1 MDTISL
7 LKELTETDGIPGR
20 EEDVAC
26 LMIHYMAGLAHI
38 ARDQLGSVIAMRGG
52 RTNGTRVILSAH
64 LDEVGF
70 MVKSITDRGFL
81 LFQPLGGWIPQ
92 VMPAHRVTVYTEQG
106 TVEGIIGSKSKHF
119 LPIENRKEGFAQEQL
134 FIDIG
139 TSSREETLELGVRI
153 GDSIAPISS
162 FTVLNQGQYIA
173 GKALDNRLGC
183 AALIQVLQALA
194 EGDHPNTVY
203 AVATAQEEIGRRG
216 ALTAAHLVQPELAIV
231 LDSGTAGDIPG
242 VDNRD
247 GPVCGKGPLL
257 FMYDTSMLPNRRFVR
272 YVEQVA
278 EKAGIPLQYE
288 FMSLGKTDA
297 GQIHTYGAGVPTI
310 VIGFPTRYMHTHN
323 SIAHLQDYERVVRL
337 VTALLRGLDQAVV
350 DHIRYR

>member
-7 LKELTETDGIPGR
+7 LKELTETNGIPGR
-20 EEDVAC
+20 EEDVAR
-26 LMIHYMAGLAHI
+26 LMMHYMDGLAHI
-38 ARDQLGSVIAMRGG
+38 ERDRLGSVIGIKRGFAKG
-52 RTNGTRVILSAH
+52 VRVSLSAH

-70 MVKSITDRGFL
+70 MVKSITERGFL

-92 VMPAHRVTVYTEQG
+92 VMPAHRVVVYTEQG
-106 TVEGIIGSKSKHF
+106 TVEGIIGSKSKH
-119 LPIENRKEGFAQEQL
+119 LLSVENRKEGFTKEQL

-153 GDSIAPISS
+153 GDSIAPASTLS
-162 FTVLNQGQYIA
+162 VLNQGQYIA

-183 AALIQVLQALA
+183 AALIQVLEALA
-194 EGDHPNTVY
+194 EGDHPNIIY
-203 AVATAQEEIGRRG
+203 AIATAQEEIGRRG

-231 LDSGTAGDIPG
+231 LDTGTARDIPG
-242 VDNRD
+242 AENID

-257 FMYDTSMLPNRRFVR
+257 FMYDASMLPNQRFVR
-272 YVEQVA
+272 YVEHVA
-278 EKAGIPLQYE
+278 EKMGIPLQYE
-288 FMSLGKTDA
+288 FLSFGKTDA

-323 SIAHLQDYERVVRL
+323 CVTHLQDYERVVRL

-350 DHIRYR
+350 DHIMFR